1 MKKQGLIAAV
11 GAVLAASMPDW
22 LIDPRKRNVQVFN
35 ANDNRRYIRAPKSEE
50 DFDKLLKAREKRER
64 KAKKNNCPILK
75 R

>member
-11 GAVLAASMPDW
+11 RAALAASMPNW
-22 LIDPRKRNVQVFN
+22 LIAPHKRNVQAFN
-35 ANDNRRYIRAPKSEE
+35 AQDDRRHIRAPKSEE
-50 DFDKLLKAREKRER
+50 DFDKLIKAREKRER

>member
-1 MKKQGLIAAV
+1 MKKQRLIATIKTA
-11 GAVLAASMPDW
+11 LATSMPNW
-22 LIDPRKRNVQVFN
+22 LIAPHKRNVQVFD

-50 DFDKLLKAREKRER
+50 DFDKLIKAREKRER